1 MIVSEISRS
10 GDSND
15 AVAAESG
22 CVKVRVIENIKN
34 LRPELETE
42 SLAKWNF
49 LEQGKVQAVKSR
61 PNNLRRTTAQSGQG
75 AGGTARCCARP
86 RLRKRCWITKPT

>member
-1 MIVSEISRS
+1 MIIGEISRA
-10 GDSND
+10 GDRND

-22 CVKVRVIENIKN
+22 GVEVRMIENIKN

-42 SLAKWNF
+42 PLAKWNF
-49 LEQGKVQAVKSR
+49 LEQGKVQAVKPWS
-61 PNNLRRTTAQSGQG
+61 NNLRRTTAQSGQR
-75 AGGTARCCARP
+75 AGGTARCCAPP